1 MPIAHTGWIVSE
13 KIPAVVKVV
22 RIDLGS
28 NITWRGRPKLTLAAV
43 VHKDMK
49 LIFSITYDSS
59 WGPWGYS
66 FSFWITISFLS
77 APLNVSYDQ

>member
-28 NITWRGRPKLTLAAV
+28 NITWRGRPNLTLAAV
-43 VHKDMK
+43 VRKDMK
-49 LIFSITYDSS
+49 LILSITYDSS
-59 WGPWGYS
+59 WGPWGTHS
-66 FSFWITISFLS
+66 HFGSQLAF
-77 APLNVSYDQ
+77 